1 MSDCGDTPEIVFRVI
16 CFFAIVFNVLFF
28 LLIRYKTP
36 RTMTAYSKVLYTSCI
51 FDGLASISHF
61 LIGNRP
67 LFVKDVLA
75 NDFVGP
81 IPRLFAHMEWIS
93 DEGYAYFIALE
104 FLFQFSTLS
113 VCFVPCTYRFFH
125 YIRNTTFTR
134 FKFGLLLLVYLIPP
148 FMVAIPFAM
157 LSALVY
163 TPMKGYIGR
172 SGLECTTWFPAID
185 GRIYKEE
192 QLSSLVDIP
201 YKFGQL
207 LSLFPIFFIYFLIR
221 IFVKLNEDVKKLSS
235 AAGRMQKEI
244 TVTLT
249 AQAVIPLLFTSFPVF
264 YASYTFGHQGDKEGA
279 MRLVIYSVT
288 LFTLV
293 NPIASS
299 LLVKNYRH
307 TIWRVVCFGKMKE
320 KCVRNPT
327 SRITSEIK
335 ILSSKL

>member
-249 AQAVIPLLFTSFPVF
+249 AQQFPGCNSITL
-264 YASYTFGHQGDKEGA
+264 Y
-279 MRLVIYSVT
+279 LV
-288 LFTLV
+288 
-293 NPIASS
+293 
-299 LLVKNYRH
+299 
-307 TIWRVVCFGKMKE
+307 
-320 KCVRNPT
+320 
-327 SRITSEIK
+327 SRILRLLHVWASRRQGGRDATGYLLGHIVHTCK
-335 ILSSKL
+335 PNRVKLTGQELPTYHLEGGLFREDEGKVRS